1 MNRLG
6 KVLSV
11 ATIAIAIVLAAGL
24 LYAGDHPERATG
36 SGSKVAISRSIENS
50 IEKYVKSES
59 ALKGG
64 FFLIYDTK
72 TREPLVLTLAGVH
85 RESIAKVGRDEYFA
99 CADFKTQQGKIYDL
113 DMVMKGSDKNNLQI
127 AEISVHK
134 EAGRAR
140 YKLCPGYLKGKKC
153 CKTKPLGGAEK
164 GSASKKTEHP
174 EHPK

>member
-1 MNRLG
+1 MNRLK
-6 KVLSV
+6 KVWSV
-11 ATIAIAIVLAAGL
+11 AVIAIAVVAVTGL
-24 LYAGDHPERATG
+24 LYAGDHPVNTTG
-36 SGSKVAISRSIENS
+36 SGSKAGISKSIENS

-72 TREPLVLTLAGVH
+72 TREPLALTLAGVH
-85 RESIAKVGRDEYFA
+85 RESIKKVGRNKYFA

-113 DMVMKGSDKNNLQI
+113 DIVMEGSDKNNLQI

-140 YKLCPGYLKGKKC
+140 YKLCPGYLKGKGC
-153 CKTKPLGGAEK
+153 CKTKSLWGAKK
-164 GSASKKTEHP
+164 GSASKKNEHTR
-174 EHPK
+174 